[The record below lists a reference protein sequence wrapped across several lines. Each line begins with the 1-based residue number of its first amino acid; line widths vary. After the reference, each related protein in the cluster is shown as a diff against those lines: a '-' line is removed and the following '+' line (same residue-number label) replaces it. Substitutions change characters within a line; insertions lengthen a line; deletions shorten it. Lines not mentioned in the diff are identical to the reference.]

1 MKITFTLT
9 QVDKGL
15 SQDIQISNTQ
25 RIIDTLQVLKENLPV
40 FADISL
46 EERII
51 EADSGREIN
60 IENTYEQAHIYSGA
74 ELLIKS

>member
-15 SQDIQISNTQ
+15 SRDIQVSNTQ
-25 RIIDTLQVLKENLPV
+25 RIVNTLQVIKENLPV

-46 EERII
+46 KDRIT

-60 IENTYEQAHIYSGA
+60 IEDTYEQARIYSGA
-74 ELLIKS
+74 ELLI